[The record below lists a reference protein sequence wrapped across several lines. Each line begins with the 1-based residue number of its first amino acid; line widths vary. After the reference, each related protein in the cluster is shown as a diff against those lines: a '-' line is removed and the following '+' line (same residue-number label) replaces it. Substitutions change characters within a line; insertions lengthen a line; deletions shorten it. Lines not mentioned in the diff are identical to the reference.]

1 MEWIGYIMAALIGV
15 SLGLIGAGGSVLAV
29 PVLAYLFGQDEK
41 MATAYSLFIVGIGA
55 VAGSLSHRKRI
66 QWRAALFFGLPS
78 LLGVFAARN
87 FLLPALPDI
96 LFQTGDWE
104 LSRRMGI
111 FGLFALLMLLAAYQM
126 IKGRIEH
133 EQLQPFRP
141 LLLMTQGL
149 LVGLLTG
156 LVGAGGGFLIIP
168 ALIAST
174 GMKMKNAVGTTLV
187 IISIKSLIGFGL
199 SDARTLP
206 IDWGFLISFSALTI
220 LGIVMGSFVS
230 RFVEGNKL
238 KTGMGIFILI
248 MAIFIFWMEFA
259 SA

>member
-1 MEWIGYIMAALIGV
+1 
-15 SLGLIGAGGSVLAV
+15 
-29 PVLAYLFGQDEK
+29 
-41 MATAYSLFIVGIGA
+41 
-55 VAGSLSHRKRI
+55 
-66 QWRAALFFGLPS
+66 
-78 LLGVFAARN
+78 
-87 FLLPALPDI
+87 
-96 LFQTGDWE
+96 
-104 LSRRMGI
+104 MGI

-126 IKGRIEH
+126 IKGKMER

-141 LLLMTQGL
+141 AVLITQGL

-174 GMKMKNAVGTTLV
+174 GMKMKHAVGTTLV
-187 IISIKSLIGFGL
+187 IIAIKSLIGFAL

-206 IDWGFLISFSALTI
+206 IDWGFLFSFSALTI
-220 LGIVMGSFVS
+220 LGIAIGSFVN
-230 RFVEGNKL
+230 RFVEGKKL
-238 KTGMGIFILI
+238 KAGMGIFILI